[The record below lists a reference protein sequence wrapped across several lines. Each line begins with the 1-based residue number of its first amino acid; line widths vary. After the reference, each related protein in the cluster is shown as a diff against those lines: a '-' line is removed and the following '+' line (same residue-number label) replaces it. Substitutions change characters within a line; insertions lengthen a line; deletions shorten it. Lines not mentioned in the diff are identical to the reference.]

1 MGEAVVGRVGGV
13 GSDIL
18 IGAKKVLA
26 LKYSRLVEACTM
38 AYSLPLSSTSL
49 NDVATD
55 RYAVDPSIVPL
66 IVTSPAPSWL
76 THLVRRAC
84 RRLKR
89 RIVHRL
95 AFRTTY
101 MRSTVPVLASAIAD
115 EAGDPTSWVSPTWAD
130 LTAAACYA
138 TTVPERT
145 ITANELPPY
154 RNPVHVLKFRLDR
167 QSGDVG
173 VNPNACACAAKSIR

>member
-1 MGEAVVGRVGGV
+1 
-13 GSDIL
+13 
-18 IGAKKVLA
+18 
-26 LKYSRLVEACTM
+26 M
-38 AYSLPLSSTSL
+38 AYSPPLSTTSL
-49 NDVATD
+49 NDVSTV

-76 THLVRRAC
+76 TYLVPRIC
-84 RRLKR
+84 RRLRRFKR
-89 RIVHRL
+89 RIVHLFHRL

-138 TTVPERT
+138 TNVPERT
-145 ITANELPPY
+145 IPANELPPN
-154 RNPVHVLKFRLDR
+154 RNPIHVLKFHSGTVAAVPLDR

-173 VNPNACACAAKSIR
+173 VSPNACACAAKSIR